1 MSAIRFCSAV
11 KTIKLLPR
19 FCVGNKEQPMEG
31 RLRYITITTWE
42 IAAISKYATFP

>member
-1 MSAIRFCSAV
+1 MSAIRFCSDV

-19 FCVGNKEQPMEG
+19 FCVSIKEQPMEG

-42 IAAISKYATFP
+42 IADISKYATFP